1 LKKGNN
7 YDICAVYETGSTGI
21 YSFSYND
28 EFIVNEYWHER
39 NFSDRDEKNLPAIV
53 QKAPGQ
59 TVTPVPSVEGME
71 SPDTKENNYEEL
83 AYETVRLEISIGD
96 NPYKGNDIP
105 MMVAKRDQ
113 VSDIIAL

>member
-1 LKKGNN
+1 MKQGVQGFIL
-7 YDICAVYETGSTGI
+7 
-21 YSFSYND
+21 FSYND

-71 SPDTKENNYEEL
+71 SPDTKENNYEESSG
-83 AYETVRLEISIGD
+83 ETSDNSRNSGQKASAGETKATGSGTIIDLMLQIVR
-96 NPYKGNDIP
+96 
-105 MMVAKRDQ
+105 
-113 VSDIIAL
+113 